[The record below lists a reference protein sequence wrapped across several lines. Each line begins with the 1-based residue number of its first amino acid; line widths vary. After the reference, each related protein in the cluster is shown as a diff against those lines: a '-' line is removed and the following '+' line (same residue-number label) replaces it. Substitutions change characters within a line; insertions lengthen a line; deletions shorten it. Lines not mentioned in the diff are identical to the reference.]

1 MVGVWRFLPPLPST
15 PPEPRH
21 TGLAA
26 LTGLLMDMALRLGR
40 EAYVRQQE
48 AIIGRIDSR
57 PTLARIACPTLV
69 LCGREDAILP
79 LELSE
84 EMHAGIAGSRL
95 VVVERCGH
103 MSAMEQP
110 EAVTAALQEWLDPAG

>member
-1 MVGVWRFLPPLPST
+1 
-15 PPEPRH
+15 
-21 TGLAA
+21 
-26 LTGLLMDMALRLGR
+26 MARRIGR
-40 EAYVRQQE
+40 EGYVRQQR

-79 LELSE
+79 LEMSE

-95 VVVERCGH
+95 VVVETCGH
-103 MSAMEQP
+103 LSAMEQP
-110 EAVTAALQEWLDPAG
+110 EAVNDALREWLESSGP